1 MEARHWME
9 IWMTLA
15 LICYFAAYFVAKKDW
30 EQHLVF
36 ATVGFLADMRA
47 TYLMMQV
54 GLGTLSG
61 KTGVHTL
68 LALVAI
74 LAFFI
79 QAWLGYKAKWGG
91 DYHQIAYRHMHVRFA
106 KFAFLPIWV
115 VAYLS
120 GLILPFL

>member
-1 MEARHWME
+1 METRHLME
-9 IWMTLA
+9 IVMTVALA
-15 LICYFAAYFVAKKDW
+15 CYLVAYFVAKRSWKA
-30 EQHLVF
+30 HF
-36 ATVGFLADMRA
+36 YSAIAGFMADMWA